1 LYSLYLGSGI
11 FLVDIN
17 LKIIDMKRREVIK
30 GISLLPVA
38 GAVMGISFP
47 LEFTTTA
54 PAISSASKRDL
65 FKELG
70 LRKFINAAGTYTFMT
85 ASLMPDE
92 VVEAIVSTSREFV
105 LLDEVQDKAG
115 EKIAAMCHAEA
126 ATVTAGCWSALVL
139 GTAGVLTGMDIKK
152 VAQLPNLEGMKSE
165 VIVQKSHNEGYV
177 HALTNT
183 GVKIAV
189 IETVQELE
197 NAVNEKTAMMWFLN
211 YAASNGKIRDEEWVA
226 LGKKHGIPTMIDMA
240 ADVPPVQNLWKYN
253 DMGFDLVCISG
264 GKGLRGPQSAGILMG
279 RKDLIAAARLNAP
292 PRGDNIGRGMKVN
305 KEEIFGMY
313 VALDRYIN
321 QDHEKEWKIWEE
333 RISLIEDAAR
343 KVNGV
348 TAEVT
353 VPPIANHTP
362 TLNLSWD
369 INKVKV
375 TRDEFQERLR
385 MGNPS
390 IEVRGGNENSISITV
405 FMLKPGQEKIVAS
418 RIQEELIKASL

>member
-1 LYSLYLGSGI
+1 
-11 FLVDIN
+11 
-17 LKIIDMKRREVIK
+17 MKRREVIK
-30 GISLLPVA
+30 SISILPVA
-38 GAVMGISFP
+38 GAVIGNPFQFDNRIS
-47 LEFTTTA
+47 A
-54 PAISSASKRDL
+54 PATFNAPGRDL

-92 VVEAIVSTSREFV
+92 VVDAIVSTSREFV
-105 LLDEVQDKAG
+105 LLDEVQDKVG

-152 VAQLPNLEGMKSE
+152 VGQLPNLEGMKSE

-183 GVKIAV
+183 GVKIVV

-197 NAVNEKTAMMWFLN
+197 NAISEKSAMMWFLN
-211 YAASNGKIRDEEWVA
+211 YAAQNGKIQDEEWVE
-226 LGKKHGIPTMIDMA
+226 LGKKHGIPTMIDIA

-313 VALDRYIN
+313 VALDRYIKL
-321 QDHEKEWKIWEE
+321 DHEKEWKIWEE
-333 RISLIEDAAR
+333 RISLIENSAK
-343 KVNGV
+343 KVRGV
-348 TAEVT
+348 STEVII
-353 VPPIANHTP
+353 PPIANHTP
-362 TLNLSWD
+362 TLHLSWD
-369 INKVKV
+369 NNLIKM
-375 TRDEFQERLR
+375 TREEFQEKLR
-385 MGNPS
+385 RGNPS
-390 IEVRGGNENSISITV
+390 IEVMGGKDNSIIITV
-405 FMLKPGQEKIVAS
+405 FMLKPGQEKIVAA
-418 RIQEELIKASL
+418 RVAEELTKASL